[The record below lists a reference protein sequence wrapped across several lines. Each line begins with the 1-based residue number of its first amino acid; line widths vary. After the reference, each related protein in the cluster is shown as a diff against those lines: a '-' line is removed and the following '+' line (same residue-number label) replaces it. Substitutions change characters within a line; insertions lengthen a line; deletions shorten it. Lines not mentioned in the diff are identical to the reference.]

1 MRCALSLLKHR
12 FQAQT
17 QYQFQSDKYTQAVFA
32 NTIFTPWGALGW
44 HWGHK
49 NNFNFVPV
57 LKELT
62 DSQDTDTVMSS
73 QHLMRE
79 KLRGAV
85 GAET

>member
-1 MRCALSLLKHR
+1 MLKCAVLSPFLNTSSKHKHNTSSS
-12 FQAQT
+12 QT
-17 QYQFQSDKYTQAVFA
+17 STHRPCSR
-32 NTIFTPWGALGW
+32 TPFLPHGEPWVG

-73 QHLMRE
+73 QHLMRQ
-79 KLRGAV
+79 KLRGL
-85 GAET
+85 